1 MTFARV
7 LDRRPTRPGRRRSAV
22 AAGLAGAVL
31 VAACVTGAAAEGSE
45 PAGAD
50 RSTSTAKT
58 ITARYFAQVAPL
70 DPPGSLGHIT
80 SLEGPTFGPDGELYM
95 VHSTAPADQP
105 KVIALDLRTRKVRG
119 IHKDPTSLYASLQF
133 SPADGKIY
141 LTDLNGKIDRMNPD
155 GTGYTTVV
163 SGSVLGRQLAPDD
176 IAFDQKGA
184 MFVTDFQGTPWEP
197 TGRVIRFDPD
207 GTHPTV
213 LMDGLAGA
221 NGISFDPEYSA
232 LWVSEFRAGRV
243 DYLPLSADRTK
254 PAGGYA
260 APSVGMYG
268 NEGVGG
274 LDSNAVDADGNVYQC
289 AFGDGKVYVYSPH
302 GTLLA
307 TIVVPQTM
315 PAPQLLSTNLVI
327 KPGTHDGYLV
337 VGGDNGG
344 FVYTFRALGLG
355 DAQSNGGG
363 ASA

>member
-1 MTFARV
+1 MTFTRIFHRGPAR
-7 LDRRPTRPGRRRSAV
+7 LRRRRTPIAV
-22 AAGLAGAVL
+22 GLAGTML
-31 VAACVTGAAAEGSE
+31 IAASVTGAAAEGSG
-45 PAGAD
+45 PVRAD
-50 RSTSTAKT
+50 GSTSPGKT
-58 ITARYFAQVAPL
+58 ITAHYFAQVAPL

-80 SLEGPTFGPDGELYM
+80 SLEGPAFGPDGDLYM

-105 KVIALDLRTRKVRG
+105 KVIALDLRTREVRG
-119 IHKDPTSLYASLQF
+119 IHKDPTALYASLQF

-141 LTDLNGKIDRMNPD
+141 LTDLNGGIDRVNPD

-176 IAFDQKGA
+176 IAFDQNGA

-243 DYLPLSADRTK
+243 DHLPLSADRTK

-260 APSVGMYG
+260 VPSVGMYG

-274 LDSNAVDADGNVYQC
+274 FDSNAVDADGNIYQC
-289 AFGDGKVYVYSPH
+289 AFGDGKIYVYSPH

-315 PAPQLLSTNLVI
+315 PAPQLLTTNLVI

-363 ASA
+363 TGA

>member
-1 MTFARV
+1 MKFVRSFP
-7 LDRRPTRPGRRRSAV
+7 RRGTRLGHRRSNL

-31 VAACVTGAAAEGSE
+31 VAACVTAAAEGSE
-45 PAGAD
+45 SAYVNGPADGGK
-50 RSTSTAKT
+50 TVTAHL
-58 ITARYFAQVAPL
+58 YAQVAPL
-70 DPPGSLGHIT
+70 DPPGALGHIT
-80 SLEGPTFGPDGELYM
+80 SLEGPAFGPDGELYM

-105 KVIALDLRTRKVRG
+105 KVIALDLQTRKVRG
-119 IHKDPTSLYASLQF
+119 IHKDATSLYASLQF

-155 GTGYTTVV
+155 GTGYTTVA
-163 SGSVLGRQLAPDD
+163 SGSVLGRQLVPDD
-176 IAFDQKGA
+176 IAFDQNGT
-184 MFVTDFQGTPWEP
+184 MFVTDFQGTPWKP

-207 GTHPTV
+207 GKHPTV
-213 LMDGLAGA
+213 LLDGLAGA

-243 DYLPLSADRTK
+243 DYLPLSADHTN
-254 PAGGYA
+254 PAGGFS

-274 LDSNAVDADGNVYQC
+274 LDSNAVDASGNIYQC

-302 GTLLA
+302 GALLA
-307 TIVVPQTM
+307 TVVVPQTM
-315 PAPQLLSTNLVI
+315 PAPQLLTTNLVI
-327 KPGTHDGYLV
+327 KPGTRDGYPV

-355 DAQSNGGG
+355 NAQSNGGG
-363 ASA
+363 TGA